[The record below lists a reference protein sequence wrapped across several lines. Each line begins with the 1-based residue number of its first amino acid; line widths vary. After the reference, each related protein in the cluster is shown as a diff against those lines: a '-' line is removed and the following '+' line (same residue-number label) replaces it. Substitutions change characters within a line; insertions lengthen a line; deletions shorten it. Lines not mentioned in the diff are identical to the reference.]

1 MWLTS
6 RIQSKAY
13 FDKSTEMSANRS
25 LGSSL
30 WEQEKCNH
38 NRRKILKSIIL
49 PQNRTGSAE
58 YRCNYVVFRIL
69 QCRHFRCS
77 RIAHGIISMFCP
89 IISIG
94 ITKIQNYIV
103 L

>member
-38 NRRKILKSIIL
+38 NRRKILKSNPITSKKEQFQYKIPCSLFAHRIL
-49 PQNRTGSAE
+49 P
-58 YRCNYVVFRIL
+58 Y
-69 QCRHFRCS
+69 
-77 RIAHGIISMFCP
+77 IALI
-89 IISIG
+89 
-94 ITKIQNYIV
+94 
-103 L
+103 

>member
-38 NRRKILKSIIL
+38 NRRKILKS
-49 PQNRTGSAE
+49 N
-58 YRCNYVVFRIL
+58 
-69 QCRHFRCS
+69 
-77 RIAHGIISMFCP
+77 P
-89 IISIG
+89 ITPKKGANS
-94 ITKIQNYIV
+94 V
-103 L
+103 